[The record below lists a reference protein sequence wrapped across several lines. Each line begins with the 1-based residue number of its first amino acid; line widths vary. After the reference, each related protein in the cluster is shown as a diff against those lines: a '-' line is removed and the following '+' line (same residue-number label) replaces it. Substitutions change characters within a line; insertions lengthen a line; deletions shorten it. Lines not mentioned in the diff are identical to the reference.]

1 MRGFSCASTPMD
13 ELYDLDSL
21 SGMMDAAQQSGTCA
35 LACAVIGDTLAALI
49 SAAGFSPDLQPEPG

>member
-1 MRGFSCASTPMD
+1 MD